1 MIRDTIDVYL
11 SCIDKRKVHLV
22 FQLWFI
28 SLFTAMADVAFTAS
42 GYEPWDPLTF
52 MAVWLAFYVTL
63 EGLATL
69 GATFFSFWIAGR
81 ELQEVALQVS
91 GHSAKEQRQP
101 ALWSSFPHAERF
113 SPHVPNVYRED
124 PDGFWDDLPDDEE
137 APHD

>member
-28 SLFTAMADVAFTAS
+28 SFFTAMAGVAFTAS
-42 GYEPWDPLTF
+42 GYEPWDPPTF

-81 ELQEVALQVS
+81 ELQQMAPQVA
-91 GHSAKEQRQP
+91 GHSAREQSQP
-101 ALWSSFPHAERF
+101 APWPSFPHAKWP
-113 SPHVPNVYRED
+113 SLNVLDVYRED
-124 PDGFWDDLPDDEE
+124 PDGFWDDLPNDEE